1 MKAFSILVVL
11 LTSPCHGFLHLPKK
25 MDRNTKG
32 RQVLSSSKNVFGQD
46 FDAMFEKYDTDGNGS
61 IDKQEFQA
69 VAKRMNDSARRR
81 EVISVATAT
90 FGSIFVATKS
100 NTFQFAQ
107 KKLRS
112 RYLEEYAEAAQNE
125 LFPLAMLSGDVDKAV
140 YKTLSGRGFTPEN
153 TIFGHSVC
161 SDEVNNRAE
170 QLIPLMINQWQEG
183 FTLGGLGG
191 LPFAGKSGFG
201 AYLHHVP
208 DNGE

>member
-1 MKAFSILVVL
+1 MN
-11 LTSPCHGFLHLPKK
+11 
-25 MDRNTKG
+25 RNPKG

-46 FDAMFEKYDTDGNGS
+46 FDAMFDKYDTDGNGS
-61 IDKQEFQA
+61 IDKQEFRA
-69 VAKRMNDSARRR
+69 VAKKMNDSARRR
-81 EVISVATAT
+81 EFISVATAT
-90 FGSIFVATKS
+90 FGSIFVAEKS

-107 KKLRS
+107 KNLRS
-112 RYLEEYAEAAQNE
+112 RYLEEFAEAAQNE

-140 YKTLSGRGFTPEN
+140 YKTLHARGFTPEN

-170 QLIPLMINQWQEG
+170 QLIPLMINRWQEG